1 MYLYLVTYFLKIFP
15 PTFLEISKFYNLF
28 IYLFLS
34 NLSSVQVQKSHP
46 QELLSLLKKLVKYL
60 YHNTWETRQA
70 ASLAVEAILN
80 HVPVWRPA
88 QDDKNDDPVVK
99 TEQEQWM
106 TLAEFDVKKLLQSGE
121 FLPDCSL
128 IG

>member
-1 MYLYLVTYFLKIFP
+1 M
-15 PTFLEISKFYNLF
+15 F
-28 IYLFLS
+28 I
-34 NLSSVQVQKSHP
+34 LSSVQVQKSHP

-88 QDDKNDDPVVK
+88 QDDKNDDPEVK